1 MGVMATW
8 GGVAGEDA
16 SGPRPG
22 IGLGHPGG
30 GQWPQGPQSKADGR
44 RPAVLTG
51 GVLLPSAPS
60 EVPAAVEATRAPRE
74 GGILQILG
82 ACGAEG
88 FGGSRLVPEGRAE
101 HIGVT
106 CDLTEAPSLT
116 RYRLL
121 SLSGVPV
128 RATGTGRGVG
138 PVAGGPLAPLAWPM
152 HLLLLPRR

>member
-1 MGVMATW
+1 MATW

-30 GQWPQGPQSKADGR
+30 VGQWRQGPQSKADGR

-82 ACGAEG
+82 ASGA
-88 FGGSRLVPEGRAE
+88 A
-101 HIGVT
+101 
-106 CDLTEAPSLT
+106 
-116 RYRLL
+116 
-121 SLSGVPV
+121 V
-128 RATGTGRGVG
+128 RSWELAGLKALVG
-138 PVAGGPLAPLAWPM
+138 PVWSQRAEQSTLV
-152 HLLLLPRR
+152 

>member
-1 MGVMATW
+1 MATW

-82 ACGAEG
+82 ASGAAVRSWELAG
-88 FGGSRLVPEGRAE
+88 LKALVGPIWSQRAE
-101 HIGVT
+101 QSTLV
-106 CDLTEAPSLT
+106 
-116 RYRLL
+116 
-121 SLSGVPV
+121 
-128 RATGTGRGVG
+128 
-138 PVAGGPLAPLAWPM
+138 
-152 HLLLLPRR
+152 